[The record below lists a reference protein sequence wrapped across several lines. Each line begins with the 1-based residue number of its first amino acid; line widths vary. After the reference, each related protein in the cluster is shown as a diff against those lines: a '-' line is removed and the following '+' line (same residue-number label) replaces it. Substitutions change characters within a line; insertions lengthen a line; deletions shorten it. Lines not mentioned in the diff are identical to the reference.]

1 MATQNL
7 LLACEEGTVLSLI
20 EANWHLI
27 QMHVSVSI
35 EMSNL
40 LVDEQAVL
48 NAKTALENRLGEF
61 IESAGKCN
69 EQISADAEPFIERF
83 INASVEQV
91 EYFTPLL
98 EKLRSEF
105 SDVSE
110 VSGEYAKLL
119 QEIAAR
125 TGDAVSV
132 RLKIHEE
139 LLAAGID
146 STFRLPG

>member
-7 LLACEEGTVLSLI
+7 LLQEGTVLSLI

-27 QMHVSVSI
+27 QIHVSVSI
-35 EMSNL
+35 EISNL

-48 NAKTALENRLGEF
+48 NAKTALESRLGEF
-61 IESAGKCN
+61 IESASKCN
-69 EQISADAEPFIERF
+69 EQISADEGSLIQTF
-83 INASVEQV
+83 INANVEQV

-98 EKLRSEF
+98 EKLQSDF
-105 SDVSE
+105 SDASE
-110 VSGEYAKLL
+110 ISGEYAKLL
-119 QEIAAR
+119 QTIAAR
-125 TGDAVSV
+125 TGDAVSA